1 MFILR
6 ALFSTLLRLSNR
18 IVYFPFSFSLIHTL
32 EWWHGLALGLVEGVG
47 DDGAVAELDLAVG
60 LLLEGESVLHPVVV
74 VTVGVVLTGVS
85 TTRLLAVGSRHGS
98 LSAKNKSVT
107 GYPHIYKE
115 RQNNLRAGEKVLELQ
130 GLNKVRVPDHAAV
143 LDTNILEHL
152 VYLVDLADTLIQTLL
167 HTEHTDIRLHGLL
180 HG

>member
-1 MFILR
+1 M
-6 ALFSTLLRLSNR
+6 
-18 IVYFPFSFSLIHTL
+18 
-32 EWWHGLALGLVEGVG
+32 G

-107 GYPHIYKE
+107 GYPYIYKDWQIKLT
-115 RQNNLRAGEKVLELQ
+115 RR
-130 GLNKVRVPDHAAV
+130 
-143 LDTNILEHL
+143 
-152 VYLVDLADTLIQTLL
+152 
-167 HTEHTDIRLHGLL
+167 
-180 HG
+180 